1 MNLFSIPLIG
11 KLVLGGAG
19 SALLG
24 VSLLGAQ
31 ATNAFAATP
40 SPSATPAAPA
50 VPATKA
56 DRSDRRIVARAVFTA
71 EASAL
76 GMKPEDLRAA
86 LKSGKTV
93 EQLAAAKGMNKEQF
107 ADKLTTTVKPAL
119 DKLVDSHTITR
130 AQADRVLARIH
141 AGHIPFWAGV
151 HHKKAA
157 A

>member
-1 MNLFSIPLIG
+1 MNPFRIPVIG

-40 SPSATPAAPA
+40 SPTATPAAPA
-50 VPATKA
+50 APAAKA

-71 EASAL
+71 EAAVL

-93 EQLAAAKGMNKEQF
+93 EQLAAAKGLNKEQF
-107 ADKLTTTVKPAL
+107 ADRLATAVKPAL
-119 DKLVDSHTITR
+119 DKLVDAHTITR

-141 AGHIPFWAGV
+141 AGHIPFWNGV

>member
-1 MNLFSIPLIG
+1 MNPFRVPLIG

-31 ATNAFAATP
+31 ATNAFAASP
-40 SPSATPAAPA
+40 SPTAPA
-50 VPATKA
+50 QSTAPSTKH
-56 DRSDRRIVARAVFTA
+56 DPSDRRLVLHAVFAA
-71 EASAL
+71 EANVL
-76 GMKPEDLRAA
+76 GLKPEDLRAA

-93 EQLAAAKGMNKEQF
+93 EQLAQEKGLTKEQF
-107 ADKLTTTVKPAL
+107 ADRLATAVKPDL
-119 DKLVDSHTITR
+119 DKLVDSHKLTR
-130 AQADRVLARIH
+130 QQADKVLARIR
-141 AGHIPFWAGV
+141 AGHIPFWNGI